1 MGCQNNEKSKKSQF
15 NLPQLPMRAHKNL
28 PSQMPYRKALPIRY
42 FLQQFNK
49 IFIKAP
55 TPNNSHCRRA
65 LSPQPNQQNDR
76 SCWEALAPPDFWFGR
91 ENILCR
97 VTSGVKKIGVIA
109 SVFMTDSADSGP
121 PYLSSYL
128 GKMTVLKSDFWI
140 PEGGSCPRGIAWRA
154 RERKNPYLA
163 PLIGRGHSYLAQGEA
178 SVIEWKAIARR
189 PLLCEFSG

>member
-1 MGCQNNEKSKKSQF
+1 M
-15 NLPQLPMRAHKNL
+15 
-28 PSQMPYRKALPIRY
+28 
-42 FLQQFNK
+42 
-49 IFIKAP
+49 
-55 TPNNSHCRRA
+55 
-65 LSPQPNQQNDR
+65 
-76 SCWEALAPPDFWFGR
+76 
-91 ENILCR
+91 
-97 VTSGVKKIGVIA
+97 KIGVIA
-109 SVFMTDSADSGP
+109 SVFMTDSADSRP